1 MGGENIAEFL
11 ESSYFDQVIL
21 DFRPLSKRPQYF
33 TNEQVAMQAGRLPV
47 SAVIGE
53 WGVIT

>member
-21 DFRPLSKRPQYF
+21 DFRTLSKRPQYF